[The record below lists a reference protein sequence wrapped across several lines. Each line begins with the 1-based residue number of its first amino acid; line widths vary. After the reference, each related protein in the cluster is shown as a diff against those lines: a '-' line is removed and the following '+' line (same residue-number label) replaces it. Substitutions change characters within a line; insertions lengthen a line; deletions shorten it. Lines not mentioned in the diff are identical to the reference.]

1 MKRFFVFLLLLFTV
15 VSLSACDKAVGE
27 WKVYE
32 IEVLGTTFQ
41 VGEKVLGQEVTEDM
55 LVLKINNDNTGEKI
69 TKSGSKTTIETFTW
83 SKEGDVYYLTLDN
96 QTLEVKLVDKHLEV
110 ELLGTIYRLSK

>member
-1 MKRFFVFLLLLFTV
+1 MKRLFALLLLLFTV

-32 IEVLGTTFQ
+32 VEVLGTTFQ

-55 LVLKINNDNTGEKI
+55 LVLKFNHDNTGEQRK
-69 TKSGSKTTIETFTW
+69 TSGSKTTIESFTW
-83 SKEGDVYYLTLDN
+83 TKEEDVYYLVLND
-96 QTLEVKLVDKHLEV
+96 QTLEVKMVDNHLEV
-110 ELLGTIYRLSK
+110 EMLGTIYRLSK